1 MIEFKQ
7 LLTERGYISRFN
19 EFQELMQFR
28 VRRILLASSLYDS
41 FILEE
46 DGSLSEM
53 LLSEYM
59 GLNLLNAP
67 SITRVSTGRD
77 ALARLQGDH
86 RFDLI
91 ITTMNLGD
99 MGAVEMAKALKACR
113 PDLPVVML
121 LYDVRELAELTT
133 YHNVSVF
140 DKIFIWQGDFR
151 ILIAII
157 KFIEDRRNVD
167 HDTRAVGVQS
177 IIVIEDNVN
186 IYSLFLPI
194 IYAEVVKHTQTVMS
208 ESVNLSHKL
217 LRMRT
222 RPKILLC
229 SNYEEAWDCF
239 VTYQDCILGII
250 SDIEFSRGGQLDPG
264 AGLRFATE
272 VKEAHF
278 DIPILLQSDSPEFE
292 HLAKEIGASFLL
304 KKSSHLLQHLREFM
318 SANFSFGDFVF
329 RSTDGKEVGRAD
341 SLRTL
346 EEQLKIVPDESI
358 RFHAERNHFSNW
370 LKARAEFL
378 LADRLRPRRVSDYQS
393 IEHLRHILIQS
404 LHDFQQERSSG
415 VTADFDPK
423 TFDPSSTFAR
433 IGSGSLGGK
442 ARGLAFVSSLL
453 RNFRLRDRFDGVRLI
468 VPPAVVL
475 ATDVFDQFMEVDGLG
490 SFAIESHDDDEIV
503 RRFMGSKLPDSVIVD
518 LEAFIELVNYP
529 IAVRSSSLL
538 EDSKFQPFAGVYQ
551 TYVLPNNHPDPAVRL
566 KELTNAIIRVYAS
579 AFTNRSKSYI
589 ATTLYRLEEEKMAVI
604 IQKLVGSQY
613 DNRFYPNFSG
623 VARSYNFYPHP
634 PMSQQDGIVSVALG
648 LGAAVVEGDYAVR
661 FCPRYPRHLL
671 QFSGIEDTLRYS
683 QKDFQALELDPIP
696 ENEVE
701 FKEMRVVNCG
711 LDQAE
716 KDGTLWYVA
725 STYSREND
733 SVSDG
738 LSRPGVRLVTFAP
751 ILKNDLFPLAEIL
764 NVVLDMGSWG
774 MGSPVEL
781 EFAVNLPERSDQH
794 CEFALLQLRPLVTTR
809 EFEEL
814 EIGHIAPDQLICQ
827 SKKVLGNGIIENI
840 CDIVVVDVNRVHREC
855 SLEVASEVAQFNAEI
870 TAAKRPYL
878 LIGVGRWGSADPWLG
893 IPVKWEQISGARVV
907 IESSFRDF
915 EVAPSQGSHFFQNI
929 TSSRVGYFS
938 VTATE
943 TEGFID
949 WEWLLAQPTI
959 GTRRFTRHIR
969 FDSPLLVK
977 MDGRSGRGV
986 ICKPSMHAL
995 RQDLQE

>member
-7 LLTERGYISRFN
+7 LLAERGYISRFN

-46 DGSLSEM
+46 DGRLSEM

-59 GLNLLNAP
+59 DLNLLNAP
-67 SITRVSTGRD
+67 SITRVSSGRD
-77 ALARLQGDH
+77 ALDRLQGDH

-99 MGAVEMAKALKACR
+99 MGAVEMAKKLKAYR

-121 LYDVRELAELTT
+121 LYDAREMVELTS
-133 YHNVSVF
+133 YHDVSVF
-140 DKIFIWQGDFR
+140 DKLFIWQGDFR

-157 KFIEDRRNVD
+157 KFIEDRRNVE
-167 HDTRAVGVQS
+167 HDTRTVGVQS

-194 IYAEVVKHTQTVMS
+194 IYAEVVKHTHIVMS
-208 ESVNLSHKL
+208 ESVNLSHKM

-229 SNYEEAWDCF
+229 STYEEAWDCF
-239 VTYQDCILGII
+239 MKYQDCILGII
-250 SDIEFSRGGQLDPG
+250 SDIEFSRNGQLDER
-264 AGLRFATE
+264 AGLRIAVE

-292 HLAKEIGASFLL
+292 HLAREIGASFLL
-304 KKSSHLLQHLREFM
+304 KHSPHLLQHLREFM
-318 SANFSFGDFVF
+318 AANFSFGDFVF
-329 RSTDGKEVGRAD
+329 RLANGSEVGRAD

-346 EEQLKIVPDESI
+346 EEQLKVVPDESI

-393 IEHLRHILIQS
+393 IEHLRQTLIEA
-404 LHDFQQERSSG
+404 LHDFQQERTSG

-433 IGSGSLGGK
+433 IGFGSLGGK
-442 ARGLAFVSSLL
+442 ARGLAFVNSLL
-453 RNFRLRDRFDGVRLI
+453 KNFRLRDRYEGVRLI
-468 VPPAVVL
+468 VPPALVL
-475 ATDVFDQFMEVDGLG
+475 ATSVFDQFMEVNGLG
-490 SFAIESHDDDEIV
+490 SFAIESRDDDETL
-503 RRFMGSKLPDSVIVD
+503 RRFMKSRLPESVMVD
-518 LEAFIELVNYP
+518 LASYIRLVDYP

-551 TYVLPNNHPDPAVRL
+551 TYMLPNNHPDPAMRL

-579 AFTNRSKSYI
+579 AFTNRSKSYL

-604 IQKLVGSQY
+604 IQKLVGSKY

-634 PMSQQDGIVSVALG
+634 PMSQKDGIVSVALG

-661 FCPRYPRHLL
+661 FCPRYPHHLL
-671 QFSGIEDTLRYS
+671 QFSGIENALRFS
-683 QKDFQALELDPIP
+683 QKDFQALELNPIP
-696 ENEVE
+696 EIENDLE
-701 FKEMRVVNCG
+701 EMRVVNCG
-711 LDQAE
+711 LEEAE
-716 KDGTLWYVA
+716 IDGTLWYVA

-733 SVSDG
+733 AISDG

-781 EFAVNLPERSDQH
+781 EFAVNLPQSSDQH
-794 CEFALLQLRPLVTTR
+794 CEFALLQLRPLVTSR

-814 EIGHIAPDQLICQ
+814 ELGEIDSDQLICQ
-827 SKKVLGNGIIENI
+827 SKKVLGNGVIENI
-840 CDIVVVDVNRVHREC
+840 FDIVVVDVEQFSRDC
-855 SLEVASEVAQFNAEI
+855 SLEVAYEVAHFNAEI
-870 TAAKRPYL
+870 TADKRPYL

-893 IPVKWEQISGARVV
+893 IPVRWEQISGARVV
-907 IESSFRDF
+907 VESSFRDF
-915 EVAPSQGSHFFQNI
+915 DVAPSQGSHFFQNI
-929 TSSRVGYFS
+929 TSSRVGYFT
-938 VTATE
+938 VTATKSD
-943 TEGFID
+943 GCID
-949 WEWLLAQPTI
+949 WAWLRAQPAFASQ
-959 GTRRFTRHIR
+959 RFTRHIR
-969 FDSPLLVK
+969 LDSPILVK
-977 MDGRSGRGV
+977 MNGRRGRGV
-986 ICKPSMHAL
+986 ICKP
-995 RQDLQE
+995 

>member
-1 MIEFKQ
+1 MITFKQ
-7 LLTERGYISRFN
+7 LLDERGYISRFN

-46 DGSLSEM
+46 DGRLSEM

-59 GLNLLNAP
+59 DLNLLNAP

-77 ALARLQGDH
+77 ALERLEGDH

-99 MGAVEMAKALKACR
+99 MGAVEMAKKLKALR

-133 YHNVSVF
+133 YHDISVF
-140 DKIFIWQGDFR
+140 DKLFIWQGDFR

-157 KFIEDRRNVD
+157 KYIEDLRNVE
-167 HDTRAVGVQS
+167 HDTRTVGVQS

-208 ESVNLSHKL
+208 ESVNLSHKM

-222 RPKILLC
+222 RPKILHC
-229 SNYEEAWDCF
+229 SNYEEAWECF
-239 VTYQDCILGII
+239 MKYQDCILGII
-250 SDIEFSRGGQLDPG
+250 SDIEFSRGGELDQK
-264 AGLRFATE
+264 AGLRFAIE

-329 RSTDGKEVGRAD
+329 RLADGTEVGRAD
-341 SLRTL
+341 TLRTL
-346 EEQLKIVPDESI
+346 EDQLKVVPDESI

-378 LADRLRPRRVSDYQS
+378 LADRLRPRRISDYES
-393 IEHLRHILIQS
+393 IEHLRQTLIHA
-404 LHDFQQERSSG
+404 LHDFQLERTSG
-415 VTADFDPK
+415 VTADFDAK
-423 TFDPSSTFAR
+423 NFDPSTTFAR
-433 IGSGSLGGK
+433 IGTGSLGGK
-442 ARGLAFVSSLL
+442 ARGLAFVSSLIK
-453 RNFRLRDRFDGVRLI
+453 NFSMRDRYEGVRLI
-468 VPPAVVL
+468 VPPALVL
-475 ATDVFDQFMEVDGLG
+475 ATGVFDQFMDDNGLG
-490 SFAIESHDDDEIV
+490 SFAIESRDDDEV
-503 RRFMGSKLPDSVIVD
+503 FRRFIASRLPASVMRDLADYISLVD
-518 LEAFIELVNYP
+518 YP

-551 TYVLPNNHPDPAVRL
+551 TYMLPNNHPDPAIRL
-566 KELTNAIIRVYAS
+566 KELVNAIIRVYAS
-579 AFTNRSKSYI
+579 AFTNSSKSYL

-604 IQKLVGSQY
+604 IQKLVGSKY

-623 VARSYNFYPHP
+623 VARSYNFYPHS
-634 PMSQQDGIVSVALG
+634 PMLPEDGIVSVALG

-671 QFSGIEDTLRYS
+671 QFSGIVDTLRYS
-683 QKDFQALELDPIP
+683 QKDFQALELNPIAEH
-696 ENEVE
+696 ENGLE
-701 FKEMRVVNCG
+701 EMRVVNCG
-711 LDQAE
+711 LEQAE
-716 KDGTLWYVA
+716 MDGTLWYVA
-725 STYSREND
+725 STYSMEND
-733 SVSDG
+733 SISDG
-738 LSRPGVRLVTFAP
+738 LSRRGVRLVTFAP
-751 ILKNDLFPLAEIL
+751 VLKNDLFPLAEIL

-781 EFAVNLPERSDQH
+781 EFAVNLPQRSDQQ

-809 EFEEL
+809 EFEEP
-814 EIGHIAPDQLICQ
+814 EISDIDRDQLICQ
-827 SKKVLGNGIIENI
+827 SKRVMGNGVIENI
-840 CDIVVVDVNRVHREC
+840 SDIVVVDVDKFRREC
-855 SLEVASEVAQFNAEI
+855 SLEVAHEVAQFNAEM

-907 IESSFRDF
+907 VESGFRDF
-915 EVAPSQGSHFFQNI
+915 AVEPSQGSHFFQNI

-943 TEGFID
+943 TDGFID
-949 WEWLLAQPTI
+949 WEWLRVQPEFATL
-959 GTRRFTRHIR
+959 RFTRHIR
-969 FDSPLLVK
+969 FESPILVK
-977 MDGRSGRGV
+977 MDGRRGRGI
-986 ICKPSMHAL
+986 ICRP
-995 RQDLQE
+995 